1 LDLSALGWNDCFGK
15 VAAPHFVARVAAQH
29 KNSYRVFCQRGQL
42 SARVTGRFSY
52 LAATPSS
59 FPVVGD
65 WVVCEQVGG
74 GEATILQVLP
84 RRTVFSRQA
93 AGEETQEQVVAAN
106 IDTVFIVTA
115 LNQDYNLRRIERY
128 LTVVWESGC
137 HAVVILSKAD
147 LCDCIELRCQEV
159 QAIAPGVAVHALSV
173 HTGLGL
179 PDIRSYLQPGVTV
192 ALLGSSG
199 VGKSTLI
206 NCLLGQEA
214 IRVNSLR
221 ADGKGRHTTTSRQ
234 LYLLPQGGIVLDTP
248 GMRELQLWGGEEGL
262 LETYRDITSH
272 AERCRFRDCRHESE
286 PGCAVK
292 AAIVSNE
299 LDPKRLESYRKLAR
313 EIEYAADRR
322 DYLQQKERIARGWA
336 LQARHIKKK

>member
-1 LDLSALGWNDCFGK
+1 MAR
-15 VAAPHFVARVAAQH
+15 APHHYQ
-29 KNSYRVFCQRGQL
+29 Q
-42 SARVTGRFSY
+42 
-52 LAATPSS
+52 
-59 FPVVGD
+59 
-65 WVVCEQVGG
+65 
-74 GEATILQVLP
+74 
-84 RRTVFSRQA
+84 
-93 AGEETQEQVVAAN
+93 
-106 IDTVFIVTA
+106 
-115 LNQDYNLRRIERY
+115 
-128 LTVVWESGC
+128 
-137 HAVVILSKAD
+137 
-147 LCDCIELRCQEV
+147 
-159 QAIAPGVAVHALSV
+159 
-173 HTGLGL
+173 
-179 PDIRSYLQPGVTV
+179 
-192 ALLGSSG
+192 
-199 VGKSTLI
+199 
-206 NCLLGQEA
+206 
-214 IRVNSLR
+214 
-221 ADGKGRHTTTSRQ
+221 Q